1 MNVEFD
7 IERNIAIL
15 RPEGTLTKSCF
26 ESAARIIDGYI
37 DKGIG
42 PEAIVIVTESFP
54 GWENFGA
61 ILQHFTFIKEHHN
74 VVRKIAFVT
83 DIAIAKLFKKV
94 ASHFISA
101 EIKAFS
107 FDELTTAKQWA
118 AN

>member
-1 MNVEFD
+1 
-7 IERNIAIL
+7 L

-61 ILQHFTFIKEHHN
+61 MLEHFTFVREHHN
-74 VVRKIAFVT
+74 AVRKVAFVT
-83 DIAIAKLFKKV
+83 NIIIASLFEKV
-94 ASHFISA
+94 GSHFISA
-101 EIKAFS
+101 ELKVFS
-107 FDELTTAKQWA
+107 FADLMPAKEWA